1 MNQPTFTCQVCGGSS
16 LYAIRDDHRDAVR
29 RMKAD
34 PASVE
39 TLTFACRQCSASNQ
53 IKVTHEEIVEIVSE
67 AETTDISAVV
77 EAALKMKKPGSS

>member
-1 MNQPTFTCQVCGGSS
+1 MNQPTFTCKTCRKSS
-16 LYAIRDDHRDAVR
+16 LYSVRDDDRDTVK

-53 IKVTHEEIVEIVSE
+53 IKVTHDEIVEIASQ
-67 AETTDISAVV
+67 AITTDLSSVV
-77 EAALKMKKPGSS
+77 EAALKMKKPGS

>member
-1 MNQPTFTCQVCGGSS
+1 MNQPTFTCKTCGESS
-16 LYAIRDDHRDAVR
+16 LYSIRDDDRDTVT

-53 IKVTHEEIVEIVSE
+53 IKVTHDEIVEIASQAITADMSSV
-67 AETTDISAVV
+67 I
-77 EAALKMKKPGSS
+77 EAALKMKKPGS